1 MMEFYGMGNFIPGVV
16 LVGSALRMGAS
27 LSKFTPSLADLKRSK
42 QKIVACLDGENGII
56 RIIII

>member
-1 MMEFYGMGNFIPGVV
+1 MGNFIPGVV